1 MPLREDYF
9 TIAEASK
16 FLGVT
21 RQTVSRWIKGG
32 RFNIEKVGRQILID
46 EHDVLELQGNIL
58 GSLIIRTIKYLN
70 IYLINVCGEYEDDA
84 VIKFKKVVDN
94 NVFQFT
100 VLKADKSV
108 DTINIPIT
116 MYIRYRNKK
125 FYLEFWQPV
134 NLKFL
139 INKSVKEV
147 LEINAKK

>member
-1 MPLREDYF
+1 MPFREDYL

-21 RQTVSRWIKGG
+21 RQTVSRWIKDG
-32 RFNIEKVGRQILID
+32 RFNIEKFGRQILID

-70 IYLINVCGEYEDDA
+70 VYLIKGVGGYEDDA

-100 VLKADKSV
+100 ILKADKSV
-108 DTINIPIT
+108 DIINIPIT
-116 MYIRYRNKK
+116 MSIGYKNKK
-125 FYLEFWQPV
+125 YYLDFLQPS
-134 NLKFL
+134 NLKLL

-147 LEINAKK
+147 LEITTKK

>member
-1 MPLREDYF
+1 MPLREDYL

-21 RQTVSRWIKGG
+21 RQTVSRWIKDG
-32 RFNIEKVGRQILID
+32 RFNVEKVGRQMLID
-46 EHDVLELQGNIL
+46 VNDVLTLQSNIL
-58 GSLIIRTIKYLN
+58 GNLIIRTIKYLDTYN
-70 IYLINVCGEYEDDA
+70 IKWACEYGDDA

-100 VLKADKSV
+100 ILKADKSI

-116 MYIRYRNKK
+116 MRIGYRNKK
-125 FYLEFWQPV
+125 YYLDFLQPA
-134 NLKFL
+134 NMKSL

-147 LEINAKK
+147 LEIAAKK